1 MMNDGISLEMLA
13 FNLKLL
19 GRKSRKKVLISAGKA
34 EDKKRMLPAIQ
45 QFLELEVDIYSTP
58 GTHKFLATYGI
69 ESIAI
74 HKITDSKAR
83 R

>member
-34 EDKKRMLPAIQ
+34 ENKKRMLPAI
-45 QFLELEVDIYSTP
+45 
-58 GTHKFLATYGI
+58 
-69 ESIAI
+69 
-74 HKITDSKAR
+74 
-83 R
+83 

>member
-1 MMNDGISLEMLA
+1 MTDGVSLEMLA

-45 QFLELEVDIYSTP
+45 QFLDLEVDIYSTP
-58 GTHKFLATYGI
+58 GTPNFLPHTVLKVPKFTKLT
-69 ESIAI
+69 IAVLQI
-74 HKITDSKAR
+74 S
-83 R
+83 